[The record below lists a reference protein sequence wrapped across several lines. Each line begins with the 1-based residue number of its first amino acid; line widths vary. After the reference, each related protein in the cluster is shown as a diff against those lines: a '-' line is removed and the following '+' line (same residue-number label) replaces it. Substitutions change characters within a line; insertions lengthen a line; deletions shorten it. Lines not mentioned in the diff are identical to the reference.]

1 MSATIRQ
8 IVDDAQGIVGEVAGA
23 GVQTFSED
31 RMFADAIRGFNLLFK
46 EYFWDQYLR
55 WSKLTLDGTLG
66 VVTST
71 TELATVLDFEDVL
84 SVHRD
89 KEEAPLPTMPRKKN
103 PFARLATGQV
113 VLYWTALEAVDA
125 NYATK
130 RLQFYPKTSVGIVN
144 VCARHYPLD
153 TLVASW
159 DWENVM
165 YLDRDM
171 LAYAT
176 AFTAL
181 AGDDL
186 NPGAADV
193 AKNMMEKKLNTIR
206 GSLATRPKAL
216 GSGLD
221 VPNRWRETL

>member
-8 IVDDAQGIVGEVAGA
+8 IVNDAEGIVGEVAGA

-31 RMFADAIRGFNLLFK
+31 RMKADAIRGFNLLFK

-55 WSKLTLDGTLG
+55 WSQLTLDGVLG

-71 TELATVLDFEDVL
+71 TALATVLDFEDVL
-84 SVHRD
+84 AVHRD
-89 KEEAPLPTMPRKKN
+89 QEESPLPIMPKRKN

-113 VLYWTALEAVDA
+113 VLYWTALGATDT

-144 VCARHYPLD
+144 VCARHYPLE
-153 TLVASW
+153 TLQTDW
-159 DWENVM
+159 DWEDIM

-176 AFTAL
+176 AFMTL
-181 AGDDL
+181 VGDDL

-193 AKNMMEKKLNTIR
+193 AKSLMEKKLNTIR
-206 GSLATRPKAL
+206 GSLAARPKAI
-216 GSGLD
+216 GSGSD
-221 VPNRWRETL
+221 IPSRWSERP